1 MPPKS
6 SEKDSKNKKE
16 KSDAIRRILT
26 KDMNIIETT
35 YEKVLSIINNVKEFL
50 KKKFK
55 TFTKNGGRIRMGY

>member
-16 KSDAIRRILT
+16 KSEAIRRVLT

-50 KKKFK
+50 KKSK
-55 TFTKNGGRIRMGY
+55 TFPKNGRRIRMGN